1 MHTSLASTRPPR
13 PRLRRGPTPGHILAQ
28 LAVNAALDKQAR
40 DVTVMDLRGIS
51 GEVDF
56 FVICTGD
63 VAQQMKAIVNA
74 VVEQLKE
81 KANERPSFQ
90 EGEAG
95 QSGWIVLDY
104 FDMVV
109 HVFNPATRE
118 KYDLERLWG
127 DAPSEEL
134 THDVPDS
141 TLLQAVEISEKTEE
155 AEP

>member
-13 PRLRRGPTPGHILAQ
+13 TGPTPGHILAQ

-63 VAQQMKAIVNA
+63 VAQQMKAIVES
-74 VVEQLKE
+74 VVEYLKE
-81 KANERPSFQ
+81 EADERPSFQ
-90 EGEAG
+90 EGQAG

-104 FDMVV
+104 FDLVV

-127 DAPSEEL
+127 DAPTEVL
-134 THDVPDS
+134 TNEASGSV
-141 TLLQAVEISEKTEE
+141 LLEQVEKTQETAE